1 MRHHGNVSY
10 YKNGVHWRR
19 AVRPAKNNRN
29 QQRNTGRVKRYV
41 LLIIDKLIHSG
52 QSCPIVLFSPFSHDA
67 GVQTDQPSAKE
78 ATGKR
83 SGYASTG
90 GSTYYYGDRDH
101 SLCVVSEQQV
111 AACPSAVDLLL
122 ASPNARGVEAR
133 KKESSRCCRKVGEGR
148 GRRTQYWRGRL
159 ALTKMLCSVTDRLA
173 LVSA

>member
-90 GSTYYYGDRDH
+90 EHILLGIVIIRCA
-101 SLCVVSEQQV
+101 CVVSEQQV

-159 ALTKMLCSVTDRLA
+159 ALTKMLCSVTDHLA